1 MGDDWRAGRD
11 MIALVLGLGIL
22 ATALY
27 LVAARRKQPRDIRQ
41 RIYRR
46 QDGRCCDCRQPMEE
60 GWLKL
65 DEPPGREPELV
76 CSVCDMARH
85 A

>member
-1 MGDDWRAGRD
+1 MIALADV
-11 MIALVLGLGIL
+11 IALVLGLGIL
-22 ATALY
+22 AGAVY
-27 LVAARRKQPRDIRQ
+27 LLAARRKQPRDIRQ

-46 QDGRCCDCRQPMEE
+46 QEGRCRDCGQAMEE

-65 DEPPGREPELV
+65 DAPPGGDPELV
-76 CSVCDMARH
+76 CAVCHMARH

>member
-1 MGDDWRAGRD
+1 

-22 ATALY
+22 AALY
-27 LVAARRKQPRDIRQ
+27 LVTVRRKRPWNIRQ

-46 QDGRCCDCRQPMEE
+46 QDGRCCDCRQPMDE

-65 DEPPGREPELV
+65 DEPPDGQPALV
-76 CSVCDMARH
+76 CTVCHMARH

>member
-1 MGDDWRAGRD
+1 MISLADV
-11 MIALVLGLGIL
+11 IALVLGLGIL
-22 ATALY
+22 AAALY
-27 LVAARRKQPRDIRQ
+27 LVVVGRKHPRDIRQ

-46 QDGRCCDCRQPMEE
+46 QDGRCRDCGQAMEE

-65 DEPPGREPELV
+65 DEPRGREPELV
-76 CSVCDMARH
+76 CSVCHMARH

>member
-1 MGDDWRAGRD
+1 MIALAD
-11 MIALVLGLGIL
+11 MIALVIGLGIL
-22 ATALY
+22 AAALY
-27 LVAARRKQPRDIRQ
+27 LIAARRQPRDIRQ

-46 QDGRCCDCRQPMEE
+46 QEGRCRDCGQAMEE

-76 CSVCDMARH
+76 CSVCHMSRH

>member
-1 MGDDWRAGRD
+1 MTT
-11 MIALVLGLGIL
+11 LVLGLGIL

-27 LVAARRKQPRDIRQ
+27 LVVARRRQPRDIRQ

-46 QDGRCCDCRQPMEE
+46 QEGRCRDCGKAMEE

-65 DEPPGREPELV
+65 DEPPDGEPVLV
-76 CSVCDMARH
+76 CSVCHMTRH

>member
-1 MGDDWRAGRD
+1 
-11 MIALVLGLGIL
+11 MIALSDTIALAIGLGIL
-22 ATALY
+22 VAALY
-27 LVAARRKQPRDIRQ
+27 LVAARRRQPRDIRQ

-46 QDGRCCDCRQPMEE
+46 QEGRCSDCGQAMAE

-76 CSVCDMARH
+76 CSVCHMARH

>member
-1 MGDDWRAGRD
+1 
-11 MIALVLGLGIL
+11 MIALADVIALLVGLGIL
-22 ATALY
+22 AAALY
-27 LVAARRKQPRDIRQ
+27 LVVADRKHPRDIR
-41 RIYRR
+41 RRTYRR
-46 QDGRCCDCRQPMEE
+46 QAGRCRDCGRTMEE

-76 CSVCDMARH
+76 CSVCHMARH

>member
-1 MGDDWRAGRD
+1 M
-11 MIALVLGLGIL
+11 MALLLGLGIL
-22 ATALY
+22 AGAVY
-27 LVAARRKQPRDIRQ
+27 LLAARRKQPRDIRQ
-41 RIYRR
+41 RIYHR
-46 QDGRCCDCRQPMEE
+46 QEGRCRDCGQAMEE

-76 CSVCDMARH
+76 CSVCHMSRH